1 VKDCSH
7 HVRWVFSISQL
18 DGKVKAVQFNTVH
31 TFCPWINFP
40 RCFLKAD
47 LGFSPHM
54 FGNYRSVAIY
64 HFRICQIDILIFSCS
79 IWISVK
85 SQIYH
90 DWSLNHDL
98 WFPPG
103 SHLVP
108 TWFPPGSHCHSVP
121 LPPAEFI
128 CSPTSVL
135 VSNGNEW
142 VRAWPGEGDF
152 TVEARHGSTGS
163 FPLHGIHGMCWTCRW
178 TSKWLVMTG

>member
-1 VKDCSH
+1 MKDCSH

-108 TWFPPGSHCHSVP
+108 TAIRCRCRLPSSFVLRPQCWCPTATNGLGPGQARET
-121 LPPAEFI
+121 LP
-128 CSPTSVL
+128 S
-135 VSNGNEW
+135 
-142 VRAWPGEGDF
+142 
-152 TVEARHGSTGS
+152 RHGMAPRDLFRSTGS
-163 FPLHGIHGMCWTCRW
+163 MGCVEPAGEHQNDL
-178 TSKWLVMTG
+178 